1 MNGKDLGLLII
12 RVGIGALFI
21 IHGYPKIMGGSTQ
34 WLWLGNQMAA
44 IGITFY
50 PTFWGFLAACSELFG
65 GVLLVLG
72 LGTRFAAFF
81 ISCVMLVAL
90 SMHFSLGDAFGVYSH
105 PLALLVVLVGL
116 FFAGPGKLSLDAMM
130 K

>member
-1 MNGKDLGLLII
+1 MNSKDIGLLII
-12 RVGIGALFI
+12 RVGIGFLFI
-21 IHGYPKIMGGSTQ
+21 MHGYPKMMGGSTQ

-44 IGITFY
+44 IGITVY

-90 SMHFSLGDAFGVYSH
+90 AMHFGQGDAFGVYSH
-105 PLALLVVLVGL
+105 PVALLVVLIGL
-116 FFAGPGKLSLDAMM
+116 FFAGGGKLSVDGMM
-130 K
+130 G

>member
-21 IHGYPKIMGGSTQ
+21 MHGYPKIMGGTTQ
-34 WLWLGNQMAA
+34 WLWLGNQMSA

-50 PTFWGFLAACSELFG
+50 PTFWGFLAACAEFFG
-65 GVLLVLG
+65 GILLVIG
-72 LGTRFAAFF
+72 LATRFAALF
-81 ISCVMLVAL
+81 ISCVMFVAMM
-90 SMHFSLGDAFGVYSH
+90 MHFGQGDAFGVYSH
-105 PLALLVVLVGL
+105 PIALLVILIGL
-116 FFAGPGKLSLDAMM
+116 FFAGSGALSVDEMI